1 MKNQIVKIGLSTAIL
16 LVFVVACNTDKSLFK
31 IKKKGDNAAKLNSK
45 SFYGEDLSI
54 KPAFN
59 GLDLPFKNY
68 SVDAS
73 KEQKIFIEET
83 GTEITIPANSFTDMN
98 GNPIKGKVQ
107 INFREFHDAS
117 EIIMAGIP
125 MHNPDNGAY
134 MESAGMFEIRG
145 KFNGQDIKL
154 KDDKRINVNMA
165 SYRDGNQYD
174 FFKLGDDNGRWKTL
188 SENDEPKINLKRKEE
203 LEKIKKQRYSCQ
215 PVEPVK
221 MGSSNKFIFDMDV
234 DYKKFPELSV
244 FKGVVWQFSGNAQD
258 ADNPEKNASAFET
271 EWNRINLEQSG
282 DHYKLEMKNG
292 DKSFTTRVKPVL
304 KGKDYEKAK
313 EQFNK
318 KLADYD
324 KLRKELDQRD
334 ELIKNQANFQRMYEI
349 SGLGTYNCD
358 VWKNEE
364 VSDPVEVKVDFE
376 ESFDYAENMPALQF
390 FLVNK
395 TRNAVVRYSLGGLNN
410 FRMPLET
417 PTSLIA
423 ILPGN
428 RVAYIDSKE
437 MSKVG
442 KNIFGKDKI
451 VVKMKTS
458 PIMVNNL
465 KDISNI
471 LTICS

>member
-1 MKNQIVKIGLSTAIL
+1 MKNQIVKIGLSTVVL

-31 IKKKGDNAAKLNSK
+31 SKKKEVANAGSK
-45 SFYGEDLSI
+45 FFYSQDLAV
-54 KPAFN
+54 KPAFK

-83 GTEITIPANSFTDMN
+83 GTEITIPANAFTDMN

-154 KDDKRINVNMA
+154 KDDKRINVNLA
-165 SYRDGNQYD
+165 SFREGNQYD
-174 FFKLGDDNGRWKTL
+174 FFKLGDNNGRWKTL

-258 ADNPEKNASAFET
+258 ADNPEKNPSAFEI

-292 DKSFTTRVKPVL
+292 DKTFTTRVKPVL

-324 KLRKELDQRD
+324 KLKKELDQRD

-349 SGLGTYNCD
+349 NGFGTYNCD
-358 VWKNEE
+358 VWRNES
-364 VSDPVEVKVDFE
+364 VSEPVEVKVDFE
-376 ESFDYAENMPALQF
+376 ETFDYAENMPALQF

-395 TRNAVVRYSLGGLNN
+395 TRNAVVRYSLGELNN

-417 PTSLIA
+417 STSLIA

-437 MSKVG
+437 MSKIG
-442 KNIFGKDKI
+442 KSIGGKSKI
-451 VVKMKTS
+451 LVKMKTS